1 MARCGRWPLV
11 GVHLF
16 RARTWIVSGRLAHR
30 VGKPLVIV
38 GTAMTAVGLA
48 ATSLR
53 A

>member
-1 MARCGRWPLV
+1 MYVPGRPA
-11 GVHLF
+11 G
-16 RARTWIVSGRLAHR
+16 IVSGRLAHR

-38 GTAMTAVGLA
+38 GTALTAVGLA